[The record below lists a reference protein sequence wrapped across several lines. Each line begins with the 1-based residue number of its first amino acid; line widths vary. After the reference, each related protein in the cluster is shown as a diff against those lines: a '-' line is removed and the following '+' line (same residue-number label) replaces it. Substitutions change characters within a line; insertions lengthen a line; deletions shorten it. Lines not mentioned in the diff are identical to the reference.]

1 VKHREEFHEMKK
13 LVSAG
18 EILVEI
24 MAERIG
30 QSFREPGPLLG
41 PYPSGAPAIFIGQAA
56 ALGQSAGLIG
66 AVGDDDFGHLNIER
80 LRALGA
86 DVSAIS
92 IHPSQATGT
101 AFVTYRPDGSR
112 HFVFNIRN
120 SAAGLIEISTAAKN
134 MLAGAD
140 HVHVMG
146 SSLFSDRAIEVILS
160 AMEQVKAK
168 GGTVSFDPNIRREIM
183 DASGMRQVLDRV
195 LALTDI
201 FLPSGEELFLFAS
214 SKEETAAVGELLN
227 RGVSCVVLKKGSS
240 GAVYHDRD
248 GAVASSG
255 FTVDE
260 VDPTG
265 AGDCF
270 GAAFVSMQLRG
281 APPAEALQI
290 ANACGALAVTRKG
303 PMEGIFPL
311 TVVEAFVAT
320 ADRKSLS

>member
-1 VKHREEFHEMKK
+1 MKK

-18 EILVEI
+18 EIVVEI

-56 ALGQSAGLIG
+56 ALGQPAGLIS

-92 IHPSQATGT
+92 VHAGYATGT
-101 AFVTYRPDGSR
+101 AFVTYRSDGSR

-120 SAAGLIEISTAAKN
+120 SAAGLIEIGTAAKD

-140 HVHVMG
+140 HIHVMG

-160 AMEQVKAK
+160 AMEEVKAK

-183 DASGMRQVLDRV
+183 NVSSTRQALDRV

-214 SKEETAAVGELLN
+214 SKDEKVAVSELLN
-227 RGVSCVVLKKGSS
+227 RGVSCVVLKKGVS

-248 GAVASSG
+248 GAVVSSG
-255 FTVDE
+255 FAVDE

-281 APPAEALQI
+281 STPAEALQI

-311 TVVEAFVAT
+311 AAVEAFIAT
-320 ADRKSLS
+320 ADRKSPS